1 MLEKR
6 KEELVPLMEK
16 ALAAFLDA
24 HQGERYYCF
33 ALDCNAAY
41 AEINLCLNTEEAF
54 AGFLRRYRESPCAG
68 PSESPQDQLDLRY
81 NTGNWDYQC
90 FETFYALEEE
100 RLQALY
106 GEDEEALLRD
116 MMAFN
121 HDLLRRLLATDAFR
135 RIPKTDDFRVL
146 CIDHDEDVAEALDRT
161 ARYVS
166 S

>member
-6 KEELVPLMEK
+6 KEELVPLLEK

-54 AGFLRRYRESPCAG
+54 EDFLNRYRQGPCAG
-68 PSESPQDQLDLRY
+68 PSESPEDLLDLRY
-81 NTGNWDYQC
+81 NTGNWKYQC
-90 FETFYALEEE
+90 FETFYTLEED
-100 RLQALY
+100 RLQARY
-106 GEDEEALLRD
+106 GDDEEALLRD
-116 MMAFN
+116 MTAFN
-121 HDLLRRLLATDAFR
+121 HDLLKRLLATDAFR

-146 CIDHDEDVAEALDRT
+146 CIDHDEDVAEALDST
-161 ARYVS
+161 ARSVS